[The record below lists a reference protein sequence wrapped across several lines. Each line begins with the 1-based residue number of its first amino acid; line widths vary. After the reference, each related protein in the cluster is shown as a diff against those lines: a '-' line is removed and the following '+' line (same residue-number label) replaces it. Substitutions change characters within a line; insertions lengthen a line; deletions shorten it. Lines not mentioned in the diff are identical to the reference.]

1 MQESFDTLDLILLLK
16 GGPSKV
22 LILWVEILVL
32 VNSGRIVTRPN
43 DFLYVK
49 NYNFQTFPI
58 LKQRRGEHHFKLA
71 ISMS

>member
-1 MQESFDTLDLILLLK
+1 MQESFDTLDLILVLR

-49 NYNFQTFPI
+49 NYNFQTFPDT
-58 LKQRRGEHHFKLA
+58 KTKERGASF
-71 ISMS
+71 